1 MIPCLALGI
10 SEELFWTLNPK
21 RLHPYLEAEKL
32 MQEKRDT
39 EMWRMGMY
47 VYDAVRT
54 AVDNVVNGRKS
65 QAKYMDKPL
74 LEQYKEAKQEVAL
87 TEEDEM
93 KQVEAFFLSLETL
106 STNAKLAK
114 QAKESEKCQKTETT

>member
-32 MQEKRDT
+32 IQEKRDA

-47 VYDAVRT
+47 VCDAVRT

-65 QAKYMDKPL
+65 QARYMDKPI
-74 LEQYKEAKQEVAL
+74 LEQYREAHQEVAL

>member
-32 MQEKRDT
+32 IQEKRDA

-47 VYDAVRT
+47 VYNAVQT
-54 AVDNVVNGRKS
+54 AVDNVINGRKS

>member
-32 MQEKRDT
+32 IQEKRDA

-54 AVDNVVNGRKS
+54 AVDNVLNGRKS

>member
-32 MQEKRDT
+32 IQEKRDA

-47 VYDAVRT
+47 VYNAVRT
-54 AVDNVVNGRKS
+54 AVDNVLNGRKS

-74 LEQYKEAKQEVAL
+74 LEQYKEAHQEVEL

>member
-21 RLHPYLEAEKL
+21 KLHPYLEAEKL
-32 MQEKRDT
+32 MQEKRDA

-54 AVDNVVNGRKS
+54 AVGNVVNGRKS

-74 LEQYKEAKQEVAL
+74 LEQYKEAKQEVEL
-87 TEEDEM
+87 TEDEKM
-93 KQVEAFFLSLETL
+93 RQVEALFMSLETL
-106 STNAKLAK
+106 STNSKLAK
-114 QAKESEKCQKTETT
+114 QQKESEKCQKTETT

>member
-32 MQEKRDT
+32 IQEKRDA

-47 VYDAVRT
+47 VYNAVQA

-74 LEQYKEAKQEVAL
+74 LEQYKEAHQEVAL

>member
-32 MQEKRDT
+32 IQEKRDT

-47 VYDAVRT
+47 VYDAVRA
-54 AVDNVVNGRKS
+54 AVDNVLNGRKS